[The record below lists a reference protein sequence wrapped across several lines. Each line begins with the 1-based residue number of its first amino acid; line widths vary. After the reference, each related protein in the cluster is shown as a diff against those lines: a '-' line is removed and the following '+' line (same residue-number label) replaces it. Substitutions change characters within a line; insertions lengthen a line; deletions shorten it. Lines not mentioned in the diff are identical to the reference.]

1 MENFAALARSLIAH
15 EGAMQITT
23 ADGLEEKIAALIEN
37 EALRDRLVGNARR
50 VIAEHRGATARVA
63 ELLLQLDSQTPARA
77 AEQTS

>member
-1 MENFAALARSLIAH
+1 
-15 EGAMQITT
+15 MQITT
-23 ADGLEEKIAALIEN
+23 ADGLEKKIAALITN

-63 ELLLQLDSQTPARA
+63 ELLLQLASQTPARA